1 MQTMTMQ
8 TQSKLTLKAAR
19 DIAGTLGKPSKMPGL
34 SYGISAKDC
43 ITGAKLAKIEGTVCH
58 GCYALK
64 ANYSYPSV
72 QKAHIKRGSSLSHP
86 LWANA
91 MVTMIKASKTNYF
104 RWHDAGDLQSF
115 QHLLNIVS
123 VAEQCPSVS
132 FWLPTKEKKFISQFI
147 NTFGKFPDNLIVRVS
162 GAMVDGPSPDFEHT
176 STVTT
181 NPDNATCRAF
191 ENKNKCG
198 DCRKCW
204 NKSISDI
211 SYLKH

>member
-1 MQTMTMQ
+1 MQIINA
-8 TQSKLTLKAAR
+8 KLTLKAAK

-34 SYGISAKDC
+34 SYGISAKEC
-43 ITGAKLAKIEGTVCH
+43 ITGAALAKIPGTVCH

-72 QKAHIKRGSSLSHP
+72 MKAHIKRGGSINHP
-86 LWANA
+86 LWVNA
-91 MVTMIKASKTNYF
+91 MITQILASKTEYF
-104 RWHDAGDLQSF
+104 RWHDSGDLQSF
-115 QHLLNIVS
+115 QHLLNIVK

-132 FWLPTKEKKFISQFI
+132 FWLPTKEKKFINQY
-147 NTFGKFPDNLIVRVS
+147 NATFGAFPDNLIVRVS
-162 GAMVDGPSPDFEHT
+162 GALVDGVRPDFEHT

-181 NPDNATCRAF
+181 NADNATCRAF

-204 NKSISDI
+204 DKSIVDV

>member
-1 MQTMTMQ
+1 MQTLNHKM
-8 TQSKLTLKAAR
+8 TLKAAI
-19 DIAGTLGKPSKMPGL
+19 DIAGSLGKPSKMPGL
-34 SYGISAKDC
+34 SYGISAKEC
-43 ITGAKLAKIEGTVCH
+43 KTGSALAKIPGTVCH

-72 QKAHIKRGSSLSHP
+72 MKAHMKRGGSLDHP
-86 LWANA
+86 LWVDA
-91 MVTMIKASKTNYF
+91 MVKQIIASKTDYF

-115 QHLLNIVS
+115 QHLLNIVK
-123 VAEQCPSVS
+123 VAERCPSVA
-132 FWLPTKEKKFISQFI
+132 FWLPTKEKKLVSQYMD
-147 NTFGKFPDNLIVRVS
+147 TFGEFPGNLCVRVS
-162 GAMVDGPSPDFEHT
+162 GAMVDGPAPDFEVT

-191 ENKNKCG
+191 ENSNKCG

-204 NKSISDI
+204 SHAVKNV